1 MASKISHAQ
10 SRAPL
15 QEILGPPLRTTT
27 LAKSSS
33 SYYSGHPPNDM
44 ATGRKEEYEK
54 FDPLA
59 FLEMRYRKTTDYY
72 RFSFPLQEY
81 HSFFTKIFS
90 GNGKALKV
98 LDYGCGPVLMYVIS
112 AVPFA
117 SEIIMADIVPECLD
131 EIKKWIQN
139 DPSAFNWDS
148 HFEYVVQKLEGKGK
162 DVAEE
167 REAEMRKTIKAVVHC
182 NIFDDNPIEK
192 GYEGPYDVVMS
203 NLCLDGA
210 CKTIDEF
217 KMGLRKLASLLKP
230 GGKLTMYVD
239 AISDDNVGKNYS
251 YGVGDSDD
259 MERFNF
265 IGFSREFLTA
275 VLEGAGFTDIYINGC
290 DRGTLKEDKLSGN
303 VGAWATTM
311 PEDFLG
317 FLFAHATKA

>member
-1 MASKISHAQ
+1 MVYLSMLCVRSRMGVASKISHAQ

-44 ATGRKEEYEK
+44 ATGREEEYEK

-81 HSFFTKIFS
+81 HSFFTKTFS

-139 DPSAFNWDS
+139 DPLRHVKDWDP
-148 HFEYVVQKLEGKGK
+148 
-162 DVAEE
+162 
-167 REAEMRKTIKAVVHC
+167 R
-182 NIFDDNPIEK
+182 DNDIHSMVPAHRTAI
-192 GYEGPYDVVMS
+192 S
-203 NLCLDGA
+203 Q
-210 CKTIDEF
+210 IDEF
-217 KMGLRKLASLLKP
+217 HTENP
-230 GGKLTMYVD
+230 VHT
-239 AISDDNVGKNYS
+239 
-251 YGVGDSDD
+251 
-259 MERFNF
+259 
-265 IGFSREFLTA
+265 
-275 VLEGAGFTDIYINGC
+275 
-290 DRGTLKEDKLSGN
+290 
-303 VGAWATTM
+303 
-311 PEDFLG
+311 
-317 FLFAHATKA
+317 